1 MRERRQTQRSTA
13 AHLFVALLL
22 TALAGSADAANS
34 CSATGVMA
42 GQSFALQHCAAAV
55 MPGGNSV
62 TIWFNEKEIT
72 AAERET
78 FSMSAYASSYHDGGE
93 RTMFLLAFCPGG
105 GATTA
110 SPQAVT
116 RLQLDMSHAK
126 APLASA
132 TWLLDDRKE
141 FKVERLEGEAVPGGR
156 LVGRITGQRSSD
168 GRPYRFDLTF
178 DLQLPTQEA
187 TAGIACG
194 S

>member
-1 MRERRQTQRSTA
+1 MRVTRPTQGPTA
-13 AHLFVALLL
+13 ACLLATLFSL
-22 TALAGSADAANS
+22 ALAAASEATDS

-42 GQSFALQHCAAAV
+42 GHSFSLKHCAAAV
-55 MPGGNSV
+55 MPGENSV

-72 AAERET
+72 AAEREK

-116 RLQLDMSHAK
+116 KLQLDMSHAK
-126 APLASA
+126 APLAGA
-132 TWLLDDRKE
+132 TWLLRDGRE
-141 FKVERLEGEAVPGGR
+141 FRVERLDGDAEPGGR
-156 LVGRITGQRSSD
+156 LTGRITGERSSD

-187 TAGIACG
+187 AAGIACG

>member
-1 MRERRQTQRSTA
+1 MRWKTQIQGSMTA
-13 AHLFVALLL
+13 RLFGLLLL
-22 TALAGSADAANS
+22 TALAGSAEAGS
-34 CSATGVMA
+34 TCSATGVMA

-55 MPGGNSV
+55 MPGDNSV

-72 AAERET
+72 SAEREM
-78 FSMSAYASSYHDGGE
+78 FAMSAYASSYHDGGE
-93 RTMFLLAFCPGG
+93 RTMFMVAFCPGG

-116 RLQLDMSHAK
+116 KLQLDMSHAR

-132 TWLLDDRKE
+132 TWLLNDRKE

-156 LVGRITGQRSSD
+156 LAGRITGQRSSD

-187 TAGIACG
+187 AAGITCG